1 MSHPVATLA
10 YPSVA
15 RVPEPSARQLRP
27 RTMNKRTST
36 TNQMCPTEPSKQAGT
51 RNASERLAI
60 PSPHSLKRTSVNV
73 NPSNT
78 PTAATPTDPNRFLKP
93 MMKTRTTQ
101 PALDPRQHRADDY
114 RRFLEQHVPQQT
126 KPQEQVKTSR
136 QDDLPEPPSIIETTV
151 GSWELREILGKGGFG
166 RVFKAYNRN
175 SGKEC
180 AVKVMAKSAIR
191 RQEVLERLKYEML
204 ITRKSSHPNI
214 VEFIHQHEDTEF
226 LYLFIGICPRGS
238 LKDWTDRLGSIS
250 ERKIRKVM
258 SEVASGLNYLHEKMK
273 VIHRD
278 LKLANVLLDQD
289 WTPRIADFGLCA
301 QLREDNERRLTKC
314 GTPNY
319 VAPEIVTRI
328 GHGTKADVWS
338 FGVMI
343 YIMAFSRAPWKGSS
357 LKEVERNI
365 TSAPL
370 QIPTTCSQELEEVI
384 RACLNRNPESRL
396 TFRELLQLPFFSDTP
411 AAVNLPPT
419 RAEERKQLMSKIQ
432 EELHEEYQTES
443 LARNNNT
450 NPLVAQMKALG
461 VDDSNSSEEAEP
473 INPRIRGQTPAVSNK
488 SAEPTKPAEP
498 LEVNHSRKPEMVNKE
513 RPSVR
518 DPFPL
523 KSKTTRDI
531 FNNERVR
538 RSRTVK
544 QPEPQTQL
552 PIPTPSNEKPGQTP
566 ANGSTGAYVTYAT
579 NRPSFVEPIIMNL
592 KNTLMDYELR
602 RIDNIATEYP
612 VKNPIESDAVFVRKF
627 IRFPEVGLAYQFGD
641 KAIGLNF
648 LDNTS
653 ITLSSDRRSC
663 QYRDHNS
670 GEIVE
675 FSPDKIPS
683 TELKLKFKRIV
694 ESYRFMKTHLRSN
707 SETLEVLKFDTR
719 KLHVI
724 GDLINSQ
731 HARML
736 LLSNHTV
743 QFNFYDHQKIL
754 VREYGR
760 TLVSIDPEGKT
771 EEYFIED
778 IVTKRYRHMIP
789 KIMHIME
796 LLQSINLSNTP

>member
-1 MSHPVATLA
+1 MSQPVATLA
-10 YPSVA
+10 YPAVN
-15 RVPEPSARQLRP
+15 RVPEPTARQLRP
-27 RTMNKRTST
+27 RTMNKRPTST
-36 TNQMCPTEPSKQAGT
+36 ATPLCSVEPTKQLASRNTNELQ
-51 RNASERLAI
+51 AI
-60 PSPHSLKRTSVNV
+60 PSPYSQKRTVANPTG
-73 NPSNT
+73 NPSTT
-78 PTAATPTDPNRFLKP
+78 PSSDPNRYPKSAT
-93 MMKTRTTQ
+93 KTRTQ
-101 PALDPRQHRADDY
+101 PVPDPRQHRADDY
-114 RRFLEQHVPQQT
+114 RRFLEQHVPQQP
-126 KPQEQVKTSR
+126 KQQEPAKSSR
-136 QDDLPEPPSIIETTV
+136 QDDLPEPPSVIETSAGT
-151 GSWELREILGKGGFG
+151 WELREILGKGGFG

-175 SGKEC
+175 TGKEC
-180 AVKVMAKSAIR
+180 AVKVMAKCAIR

-226 LYLFIGICPRGS
+226 LYLFIGLCPRGS

-273 VIHRD
+273 TGHPESP
-278 LKLANVLLDQD
+278 
-289 WTPRIADFGLCA
+289 TFGLCA

-338 FGVMI
+338 FGVMV

-370 QIPTTCSQELEEVI
+370 QIPATCSPELEEVI

-396 TFRELLQLPFFSDTP
+396 TFRELLQLPFFLETSATQ
-411 AAVNLPPT
+411 NLPPT
-419 RAEERKQLMSKIQ
+419 REEERKKMRSKIQ
-432 EELHEEYQTES
+432 EELQEEYQSEDLNRRTKV
-443 LARNNNT
+443 

-461 VDDSNSSEEAEP
+461 MDDSNSSDDAEP
-473 INPRIRGQTPAVSNK
+473 GHATAQAKR
-488 SAEPTKPAEP
+488 AEPSKPAAP
-498 LEVNHSRKPEMVNKE
+498 KPEAVNKARE
-513 RPSVR
+513 PFQLRP
-518 DPFPL
+518 
-523 KSKTTRDI
+523 KSTRDI

-538 RSRTVK
+538 RSRTAKPSDPSEK
-544 QPEPQTQL
+544 QAPQL
-552 PIPTPSNEKPGQTP
+552 AAPVAPVVSESPS
-566 ANGSTGAYVTYAT
+566 AYVTYAT
-579 NRPSFVEPIIMNL
+579 NRPAFVEPIIMNL
-592 KNTLMDYELR
+592 RNTLIDYELR
-602 RIDNIATEYP
+602 RIDNIANEAP
-612 VKNPIESDAVFVRKF
+612 VQNPITSDAVFVRKF

-670 GEIVE
+670 GEVTE
-675 FSPDKIPS
+675 FSPEKIPT
-683 TELKLKFKRIV
+683 TELKIKFKRIV

-707 SETLEVLKFDTR
+707 SETVEQIRFDTR

-771 EEYFIED
+771 SEYFIED

-796 LLQSINLSNTP
+796 LLQSINLSNA